1 MASSLAVFEL
11 GTDATAIDVYDKYTD
26 HRAQLE
32 GLRISKFLR
41 DALYAVLNKAYD
53 LALAETSDAR
63 EAVQSP
69 R

>member
-1 MASSLAVFEL
+1 MASSLAIFAL
-11 GTDATAIDVYDKYTD
+11 GNEATAIDVYDKYTD
-26 HRAQLE
+26 HRDQIDS
-32 GLRISKFLR
+32 LRMSQKLR
-41 DALYAVLNKAYD
+41 DALAAVLNKAYD